1 MRRDMRRYGWFRR
14 YEEILFRI
22 AGVVI
27 IAGVLYRVLEWLL
40 G

>member
-1 MRRDMRRYGWFRR
+1 MRRDMRRYRWFRR
-14 YEEILFRI
+14 YEEVVFRV